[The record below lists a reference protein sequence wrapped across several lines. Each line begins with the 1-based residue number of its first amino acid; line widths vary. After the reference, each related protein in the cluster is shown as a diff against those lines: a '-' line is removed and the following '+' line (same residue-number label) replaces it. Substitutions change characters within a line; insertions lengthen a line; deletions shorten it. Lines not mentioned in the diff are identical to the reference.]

1 MKINNRLNR
10 ISEYHFVKIE
20 QIKKE
25 LKNKGREIFDFSI
38 GDPDLEVEARI
49 KKQLVES
56 MNHKGY
62 NNYAPY
68 DGIND
73 LKFQIIEYYRKVFF
87 VQLELNEVI
96 VLIGSKEGLSNII
109 PAVCNINDS
118 VIIPQPAYPV
128 YKTCST
134 LWGCNVYGVPLIE
147 KNNYMPLLEN
157 IPMKILQEA
166 KLFFI
171 NYPNN
176 PTGAQAD
183 EKFFESIVKLC
194 SKNNIVLCNDSAY
207 NEIIG
212 KDESPISLLQFD
224 EKKSCVEIGTFSK
237 TYNMTGF
244 RIGYAVGNSEVI
256 RELAK
261 VKSNM
266 DSGQFLPIQQAATEA
281 LKLNRKYISSIRD
294 IYDNRRE
301 AAKKILKEKNVHYYN
316 ANSTFYIWCKVPFGY
331 TTDEF
336 CDEILYENG
345 IIVTPGYFFGGTS
358 NGYFRIALTKDIN
371 TIKVGLN
378 KLKIY

>member
-1 MKINNRLNR
+1 MKINCRLDG

-20 QIKKE
+20 QIKEEFKKNGKE
-25 LKNKGREIFDFSI
+25 LFDFSI
-38 GDPDLEVEARI
+38 GDPDLDVETNI
-49 KKQLVES
+49 KKQLAES
-56 MNHKGY
+56 MNCKGY

-68 DGIND
+68 DGIKE
-73 LKFQIIEYYRKVFF
+73 LKLQIIEYYRKVFS
-87 VQLELNEVI
+87 VKLDLKEVI

-109 PAVCNINDS
+109 PAVCNINDT

-128 YKTCST
+128 YETCSI
-134 LWGCNVYGVPLIE
+134 LWGCNVYKVPLLE
-147 KNNYMPLLEN
+147 DNNYMPLLEN
-157 IPMKILQEA
+157 IPEKILQEA

-183 EKFFESIVKLC
+183 EKFFENIVNFC
-194 SKNNIVLCNDSAY
+194 SEKNIVLCNDSAY

-212 KDESPISLLQFD
+212 KDETPISLLQFD
-224 EKKSCVEIGTFSK
+224 KHRNCVEFGTFSK

-244 RIGYAVGNSEVI
+244 RVGYAVGNSEVI
-256 RELAK
+256 KELMK

-266 DSGQFLPIQQAATEA
+266 DSGQFLPIQQAAAEA
-281 LKLNRKYISSIRD
+281 LRLNRKYIYSIRN

-316 ANSTFYIWCKVPFGY
+316 ANSTFYIWCSVPFGY
-331 TTDEF
+331 TADEF
-336 CDEILYENG
+336 CDEILFQNG
-345 IIVTPGYFFGGTS
+345 IIVTPGYFYGDTS
-358 NGYFRIALTKDIN
+358 HRHFRIALTKDIN
-371 TIKVGLN
+371 TICIGLN